1 MPTTKRYGDESE
13 NNKKIGGLP
22 TIYYF
27 DFQSKG
33 RGQEYAKFKET
44 KLSQMNPTAKIPV
57 VKLNGKILVQS
68 YAILRH
74 LARQLG
80 AYDGETEEG
89 EYWAEA
95 MCDIAIDWRALF
107 VTAYFSDDVEKNYG
121 EHKAGPRPNF
131 LKALDQHLSSHE
143 ASQSGPYVIG
153 KKIIHP

>member
-1 MPTTKRYGDESE
+1 MGNARIAYEDVRFSFE
-13 NNKKIGGLP
+13 
-22 TIYYF
+22 
-27 DFQSKG
+27 
-33 RGQEYAKFKET
+33 EYAKFKET

-95 MCDIAIDWRALF
+95 MCDIAIDCKRIASFLCF
-107 VTAYFSDDVEKNYG
+107 YCTAGFT
-121 EHKAGPRPNF
+121 
-131 LKALDQHLSSHE
+131 SS
-143 ASQSGPYVIG
+143 
-153 KKIIHP
+153 